1 VTRALVLVLAL
12 AACSGSKDPAPTPTP
27 AQKAKPASVLDQD
40 VQRALILESA
50 IERAD
55 RELAQLQA
63 AQPQDEHAI
72 AEKQKILLALH
83 TTLTETQARIDRATA
98 R

>member
-1 VTRALVLVLAL
+1 VTRVLVLAL
-12 AACSGSKDPAPTPTP
+12 ALVACSGSNDPAPTPTP
-27 AQKAKPASVLDQD
+27 AKAKPASVLDQD

-55 RELAQLQA
+55 RELAQLQG

-83 TTLTETQARIDRATA
+83 TTLTETQARIDRATT